1 MIKAIAI
8 DDEPLALTIIEH
20 LCKTVSNL
28 SLVQTFTDQDE
39 AIDYLSKHSIDILF
53 LDIQMP
59 QKNGI
64 DFYKSL
70 PIEKKPAVIFTT
82 AYQEYAIDGFEVNA
96 IDYLL
101 KPIDQNRFEK
111 AIEKALWW
119 FQKENVNPLE
129 NSITIRADYKNN
141 NIILEDI
148 QYIEGLDDYVQIYL
162 ENKPKL
168 VARMSMKNMIEL
180 LPSDY
185 FIRIHRSYIVPIKKI
200 ETFDSKQI
208 SIQNKIFPIGDTYKE
223 EVNVKLN
230 KK

>member
-1 MIKAIAI
+1 
-8 DDEPLALTIIEH
+8 
-20 LCKTVSNL
+20 
-28 SLVQTFTDQDE
+28 
-39 AIDYLSKHSIDILF
+39 
-53 LDIQMP
+53 MP

-119 FQKENVNPLE
+119 LQKEGVNPLE

>member
-20 LCKTVSNL
+20 LCKTASNL
-28 SLVQTFTDQDE
+28 SLLQTFTDQDE

-119 FQKENVNPLE
+119 FQKEDVNPLE

-148 QYIEGLDDYVQIYL
+148 QYIEGL
-162 ENKPKL
+162 
-168 VARMSMKNMIEL
+168 
-180 LPSDY
+180 
-185 FIRIHRSYIVPIKKI
+185 
-200 ETFDSKQI
+200 
-208 SIQNKIFPIGDTYKE
+208 
-223 EVNVKLN
+223 
-230 KK
+230 

>member
-20 LCKTVSNL
+20 LCKTASNL
-28 SLVQTFTDQDE
+28 SLLQTFTDQDE

-64 DFYKSL
+64 DFYKTL

-119 FQKENVNPLE
+119 FQKEGVNPLE

>member
-20 LCKTVSNL
+20 LCKTASNL
-28 SLVQTFTDQDE
+28 SLLQTFTDQDE

-64 DFYKSL
+64 DFYKTL

-119 FQKENVNPLE
+119 LQKEGVNPLE

>member
-20 LCKTVSNL
+20 LCKTASNL
-28 SLVQTFTDQDE
+28 SLLQTFTDQDE

-101 KPIDQNRFEK
+101 KLIDQNRFEK

-119 FQKENVNPLE
+119 FQKEDVNPLE

>member
-20 LCKTVSNL
+20 LCKTASNL
-28 SLVQTFTDQDE
+28 SLLQTFTDQDE

-119 FQKENVNPLE
+119 LQKEGVNPLE

-185 FIRIHRSYIVPIKKI
+185 FTRIHRSYIVPIKKI

>member
-20 LCKTVSNL
+20 LCKTASNL
-28 SLVQTFTDQDE
+28 SLLQTFTDQDE

-53 LDIQMP
+53 LDIQT
-59 QKNGI
+59 
-64 DFYKSL
+64 L

-119 FQKENVNPLE
+119 FQKEDVNPLE

>member
-20 LCKTVSNL
+20 LCKTASNL
-28 SLVQTFTDQDE
+28 SLLQTFTDQDE

-82 AYQEYAIDGFEVNA
+82 AYQEYAIDGFEVSA

-119 FQKENVNPLE
+119 LQKEGVNPLE

>member
-208 SIQNKIFPIGDTYKE
+208 SIQNQTFPIGDTYKE

>member
-20 LCKTVSNL
+20 LCKTASNL
-28 SLVQTFTDQDE
+28 SLLQTFTDQDE

-64 DFYKSL
+64 DFYKTL

-119 FQKENVNPLE
+119 FQKEDVNPLE

>member
-39 AIDYLSKHSIDILF
+39 AIDYLLKHSIDILF

>member
-20 LCKTVSNL
+20 LCKTASNL
-28 SLVQTFTDQDE
+28 SLLQTFTDQDE

-119 FQKENVNPLE
+119 LQKEGVNPLE

>member
-20 LCKTVSNL
+20 LCKTASNL
-28 SLVQTFTDQDE
+28 SLLQTFTDQDE

-119 FQKENVNPLE
+119 FQKEDVNPLE

>member
-20 LCKTVSNL
+20 LCKTASNL
-28 SLVQTFTDQDE
+28 SLLQTFTDQDE

>member
-20 LCKTVSNL
+20 LCKTASNL
-28 SLVQTFTDQDE
+28 SLLQTFTDQDE

-185 FIRIHRSYIVPIKKI
+185 FLRIHRSYIVPIKKI

>member
-20 LCKTVSNL
+20 LCKTASNL
-28 SLVQTFTDQDE
+28 SLLQTFTDQDE

-82 AYQEYAIDGFEVNA
+82 AYQEYAIDGFEVSA

-119 FQKENVNPLE
+119 LQKEGVNPLE

-168 VARMSMKNMIEL
+168 VARISMKNMIEL